1 MPEKTS
7 MCRASG
13 FNRAKTSKFFSVLEE
28 ALFCSDGTR
37 KIPPEQIFNVD
48 ETGFT
53 VCQKAQKIVD
63 QKGKKAVGILSSAEK
78 GKTTTVVC
86 CVSASGFYVPPTFIY
101 PRVRVREQFLDRG
114 PVGAVAKGS
123 KTGWNTEYLF
133 TQWFQHFLD

>member
-37 KIPPEQIFNVD
+37 KILPEQIFNVD

-63 QKGKKAVGILSSAEK
+63 QKGKKAVGILSSIWFLCA
-78 GKTTTVVC
+78 TNVYLSTCSSSRTV
-86 CVSASGFYVPPTFIY
+86 P
-101 PRVRVREQFLDRG
+101 
-114 PVGAVAKGS
+114 
-123 KTGWNTEYLF
+123 
-133 TQWFQHFLD
+133 